1 MPQIAQLGE
10 TFSSQLFWLVIFFG
24 FVFFVVGRGMVPRVM
39 GTMTDRDKQ
48 IGDDLAAAKT
58 ARDAADKQEE
68 AWRVRE
74 NENRAA
80 ARALVAQAK
89 AEALAEN
96 DRKLATAQER
106 LDVQLAEAEQRID
119 ASRRSALEEIE
130 SVAVEAAQ
138 DIVQRLASV
147 KVTKAGAEKAVRE
160 ALANV

>member
-1 MPQIAQLGE
+1 M
-10 TFSSQLFWLVIFFG
+10 
-24 FVFFVVGRGMVPRVM
+24 
-39 GTMTDRDKQ
+39 
-48 IGDDLAAAKT
+48 
-58 ARDAADKQEE
+58 
-68 AWRVRE
+68 RE

-119 ASRRSALEEIE
+119 ASRRSALDEIE